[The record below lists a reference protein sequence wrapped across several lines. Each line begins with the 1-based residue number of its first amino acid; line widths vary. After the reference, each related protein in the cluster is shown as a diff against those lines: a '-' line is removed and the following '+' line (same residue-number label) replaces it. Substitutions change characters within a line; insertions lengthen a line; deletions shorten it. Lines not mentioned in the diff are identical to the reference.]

1 MNDRVEI
8 AHEFAKAMK
17 SKYVKKMILFGSVA
31 RGDDKKDSGLK
42 YMHEDKFNYKIY
54 KYFANAQ
61 SDREDADYHAFDGN
75 NQKLAKKRID
85 KAGEFL
91 EETKK
96 FLK

>member
-31 RGDDKKDSGLK
+31 RGDDKKDSSLK

-54 KYFANAQ
+54 KYFVMP
-61 SDREDADYHAFDGN
+61 
-75 NQKLAKKRID
+75 NQTEKMRIIMLLM
-85 KAGEFL
+85 EIIRN
-91 EETKK
+91 
-96 FLK
+96 